1 MNVKTKILLLP
12 AALSLA
18 LFAAVPAFAQ
28 DTTTDNTV
36 ETDASVPKDRLVDRY
51 SGAEGFPEDAT
62 DIVSDLRTGGDFT
75 TTTTTTKPV
84 LNADGTQATNPDG
97 SLKFE
102 TVTTTE
108 TIENPNGPM
117 GWGEVNITLAMAEKL
132 IGSGDAASLD
142 EALTGTSV
150 TNADG
155 TVTTTDGL
163 LQMRADGMGWG
174 QIAKELGFKLGSVVG
189 KGKTPTTS
197 DEEGDDDGDSTAE
210 TTAKAKAHG
219 KSDTAKGK
227 TDRTA
232 KTERTAK
239 ADRPAKVERVAKV
252 ERPERVERP
261 SKPERPERPSKPE
274 RGGRP

>member
-36 ETDASVPKDRLVDRY
+36 EADASVPKDRLVDRY
-51 SGAEGFPEDAT
+51 SGVEGFPEDAT
-62 DIVSDLRTGGDFT
+62 DIVSDLRSGGDFT
-75 TTTTTTKPV
+75 TTTTETKPV
-84 LNADGTQATNPDG
+84 LNTDGTQATNPDG

-102 TVTTTE
+102 TVTTTA

-132 IGSGDAASLD
+132 IAAGDAATLD

-197 DEEGDDDGDSTAE
+197 DEESGDGTTE
-210 TTAKAKAHG
+210 TTAKAKG

-232 KTERTAK
+232 KAERSAKTDRGKPDRVAK
-239 ADRPAKVERVAKV
+239 ADRPS
-252 ERPERVERP
+252 RPERVERP

>member
-28 DTTTDNTV
+28 DTTTDDTV

-51 SGAEGFPEDAT
+51 SGAEGFPEDVT
-62 DIVSDLRTGGDFT
+62 EIVTDLRTGGDFT
-75 TTTTTTKPV
+75 TTTTETKPV

-108 TIENPNGPM
+108 TIENTNGPM
-117 GWGEVNITLAMAEKL
+117 GWGEVNITLGLAEKM
-132 IGSGDAASLD
+132 ISSGQAESLEDALA
-142 EALTGTSV
+142 GTPDIV
-150 TNADG
+150 NPDG
-155 TVTTTDGL
+155 TTTEGTAGILDL
-163 LQMRADGMGWG
+163 RADGMGWG
-174 QIAKELGFKLGSVVG
+174 QIAKELGFKLGSVIG

-197 DEEGDDDGDSTAE
+197 DEESDDGTTE
-210 TTAKAKAHG
+210 TTAKAKG

-232 KTERTAK
+232 KAERSAK
-239 ADRPAKVERVAKV
+239 TDHGKPDRVAKV
-252 ERPERVERP
+252 DRPSRPDRVERP

>member
-1 MNVKTKILLLP
+1 MNVKTKTLLA

-28 DTTTDNTV
+28 DTTTDDTV
-36 ETDASVPKDRLVDRY
+36 ETDASVPKTRLVERY
-51 SGAEGFPEDAT
+51 SGSEGFPEDAS
-62 DIVSDLRTGGDFT
+62 DIVTDLRTGGEFT
-75 TTTTTTKPV
+75 VETTTTKPV

-117 GWGEVNITLAMAEKL
+117 GWGGVNITLAMAEKL
-132 IGSGDAASLD
+132 ISSGKAESLE
-142 EALTGTSV
+142 EALMGTPDV

-155 TVTTTDGL
+155 TVTEGTDGL

-174 QIAKELGFKLGSVVG
+174 KIAKELGFKLGSVVG

-197 DEEGDDDGDSTAE
+197 DEETDDGTTE
-210 TTAKAKAHG
+210 TTAKAKG

-232 KTERTAK
+232 KAERSAK
-239 ADRPAKVERVAKV
+239 TDHGKPDRVAKV
-252 ERPERVERP
+252 DRPSRPERVERL

>member
-1 MNVKTKILLLP
+1 MNAKTKTLLA

-18 LFAAVPAFAQ
+18 LFAAVPAYAQ
-28 DTTTDNTV
+28 DTTTDDSV
-36 ETDASVPKDRLVDRY
+36 ETDASVPRDRLVDRY
-51 SGAEGFPEDAT
+51 SGSEGFPEDAT
-62 DIVSDLRTGGDFT
+62 DIVNDLRDGGDFT
-75 TTTTTTKPV
+75 VETTTTKPV

-117 GWGEVNITLAMAEKL
+117 GWGGVNITLAMAEKL
-132 IGSGDAASLD
+132 ISSGKAESLE
-142 EALTGTSV
+142 EALMGTPDV

-155 TVTTTDGL
+155 TVTEGTDGL

-174 QIAKELGFKLGSVVG
+174 KIAKELGFKLGSVVG

-197 DEEGDDDGDSTAE
+197 DAEGEDGEATTE
-210 TTAKAKAHG
+210 TTAKARG
-219 KSDTAKGK
+219 KSETAKGK
-227 TDRTA
+227 S
-232 KTERTAK
+232 ERTAK
-239 ADRPAKVERVAKV
+239 AERTGKPERVAKV
-252 ERPERVERP
+252 DRPSRPDRVERP

>member
-1 MNVKTKILLLP
+1 MKTKTLLLP
-12 AALSLA
+12 VALSLA
-18 LFAAVPAFAQ
+18 LFAAMPAFAQ
-28 DTTTDNTV
+28 DTTTDDTV
-36 ETDASVPKDRLVDRY
+36 ETDASVPKARLVDRY
-51 SGAEGFPEDAT
+51 SGSEGFPEDAT
-62 DIVSDLRTGGDFT
+62 DIVSDLRSGGEFT

-117 GWGEVNITLAMAEKL
+117 GWGGVNITLAMAEKL
-132 IGSGDAASLD
+132 ISSGTADSLE
-142 EALTGTSV
+142 EALTGTPDV

-155 TVTTTDGL
+155 SVTEGTDGL

-174 QIAKELGFKLGSVVG
+174 KIAKELGFKLGSVVG

-197 DEEGDDDGDSTAE
+197 DEEGDDGDSTTE

-227 TDRTA
+227 TDRVA
-232 KTERTAK
+232 KTERAAK
-239 ADRPAKVERVAKV
+239 ADRPAKVDRVAKV
-252 ERPERVERP
+252 DRPDRVERP

>member
-197 DEEGDDDGDSTAE
+197 NEDSDDGDTTTE
-210 TTAKAKAHG
+210 TTAKAKG

-252 ERPERVERP
+252 DRPERVERP

>member
-12 AALSLA
+12 AALSFA

-28 DTTTDNTV
+28 DTATDNTV

-51 SGAEGFPEDAT
+51 SGVEGFPEDAT
-62 DIVSDLRTGGDFT
+62 DIVTDLRSGGDFT
-75 TTTTTTKPV
+75 TTTTETKPV

-102 TVTTTE
+102 TVTTTA

-132 IGSGDAASLD
+132 IASGDAASLD

-174 QIAKELGFKLGSVVG
+174 KIAKELGFKLGSVVG

-197 DEEGDDDGDSTAE
+197 DEETDATTTE
-210 TTAKAKAHG
+210 TTAKAKG

-232 KTERTAK
+232 KAERSAK
-239 ADRPAKVERVAKV
+239 ADHGKPERVAKV
-252 ERPERVERP
+252 DRPSRPERVERP